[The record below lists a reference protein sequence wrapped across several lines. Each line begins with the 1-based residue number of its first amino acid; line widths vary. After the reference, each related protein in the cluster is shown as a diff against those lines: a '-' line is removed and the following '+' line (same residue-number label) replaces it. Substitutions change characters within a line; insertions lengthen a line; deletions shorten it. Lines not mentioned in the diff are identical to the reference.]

1 MQPQLFARKDHACIL
16 KVKGCN
22 NIIMHQISSIIASYV
37 SVMNYSQK
45 WLRSVHASNPLTLI
59 WSPPKTNERLT
70 SRHFPCK
77 NVPGTRHV
85 DTCPVTTSCITPN
98 KQVLYYM
105 SCFFCIGRWASALP
119 VDTCYFCIGRWG
131 SAFILYM
138 YTLVC
143 LLFETN

>member
-16 KVKGCN
+16 KVKGYN

-37 SVMNYSQK
+37 TVMNYSQK

-70 SRHFPCK
+70 SRHFPCA

-85 DTCPVTTSCITPN
+85 DTCPVTPSSSLLIN
-98 KQVLYYM
+98 KQVVLYYM
-105 SCFFCIGRWASALP
+105 SCFLYYVRALP
-119 VDTCYFCIGRWG
+119 VDTSYFCIGRWG